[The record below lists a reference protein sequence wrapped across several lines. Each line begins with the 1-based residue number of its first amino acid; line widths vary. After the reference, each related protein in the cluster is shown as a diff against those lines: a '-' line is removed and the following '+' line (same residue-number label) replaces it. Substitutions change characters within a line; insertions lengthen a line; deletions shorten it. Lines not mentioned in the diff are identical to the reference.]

1 MLHREPLLLP
11 ALAMAALLLAA
22 CGGDKAPQP
31 KTVSA
36 PTVRAALYDAQECRS
51 LAGEVRSQN
60 SVILS
65 SKVAGTVTEVLA
77 TEGQVVEKGQ
87 VILRID
93 DTELKQRVEAV
104 QSTAR
109 QAGLERQAIA
119 ARRDMAKVN
128 LERMQ
133 KLFAYRAVSRDELD
147 RANTEYVALRKQEQ
161 AMAASESSAGHQGA
175 EARSLM
181 GYSVVTAPFKG
192 VLSRRYVDQGAFVA
206 AGAPLAAVDDIQGGY
221 EVEAQADES
230 LMRDLRPG
238 LAVLGLVP
246 AVSATPFLT
255 RLTTVVNRVDP
266 ATRTFKV
273 RAAYVP
279 PSGPAVPAVN
289 QATAQANATAAAA
302 GNSVGNAAG
311 PHGGD
316 SG

>member
-1 MLHREPLLLP
+1 MLHRESLLLP
-11 ALAMAALLLAA
+11 ALTTAALLLAA

-51 LAGEVRSQN
+51 LTGEVRSQN
-60 SVILS
+60 SVTLS

-93 DTELKQRVEAV
+93 NTELKQRVEAV

-161 AMAASESSAGHQGA
+161 AMAASEASAGHQGA

-192 VLSRRYVDQGAFVA
+192 VLSRRYVDQGAFEA
-206 AGAPLAAVDDIQGGY
+206 AGAPLAAVDDSQGP
-221 EVEAQADES
+221 
-230 LMRDLRPG
+230 MR
-238 LAVLGLVP
+238 
-246 AVSATPFLT
+246 S
-255 RLTTVVNRVDP
+255 
-266 ATRTFKV
+266 
-273 RAAYVP
+273 
-279 PSGPAVPAVN
+279 
-289 QATAQANATAAAA
+289 
-302 GNSVGNAAG
+302 
-311 PHGGD
+311 
-316 SG
+316 